1 MGIIKPSR
9 YYVGQSWGA
18 SWGHLGH
25 TWGHLGIPSAI
36 WEVWLHA
43 LKLTTLSALPIP
55 MLRQISLEGVGGP
68 ETAFSLGTSS
78 KKRAR
83 NDAQSK

>member
-18 SWGHLGH
+18 SWGYLGH
-25 TWGHLGIPSAI
+25 MWGHLGIPSAI

-43 LKLTTLSALPIP
+43 FKLTTLSALPVP
-55 MLRQISLEGVGGP
+55 MLRQVYVGGFRGP
-68 ETAFSLGTSS
+68 ETAISFETSS
-78 KKRAR
+78 KNGPMTMSTRC
-83 NDAQSK
+83 